1 MPPLYFCPVLVKVLS
16 VGIFASDIYILAD
29 YSQLIVMEL
38 EAARL
43 VKKIRA
49 MTERSNK
56 HKVLLYAGIDEHGL
70 RARPSGILNFQITT
84 HSHQGI
90 VFYSEDTPL
99 RHER

>member
-16 VGIFASDIYILAD
+16 VGIIASDIYIAD

-38 EAARL
+38 EAVRL

-56 HKVLLYAGIDEHGL
+56 HKMLLYVGIDEHGL
-70 RARPSGILNFQITT
+70 RARPSGILNFQIAT

-99 RHER
+99 RHEW